1 MAIFGLNGLS
11 TIIGGATFSTN
22 TRRLLAGLASDMV
35 TDKLIHKNK
44 AVFTESGKIDN
55 LQLQTRDY
63 GNTIPI
69 CYGTVRISGN
79 IIWSTDLSEQAA
91 TSATKTKRSLTSSIK
106 HKHTEY
112 HYLASF
118 AIALCEGPIKSIN
131 TIWINECKVEP
142 NEINIR
148 LYIGSEE
155 QEPNPLIQQVE
166 GIENTPAFRGLA
178 YVVIEDFDL
187 SPYGNRIPNFAF
199 EIIAE
204 FKHKTKDLNL
214 EDLID
219 STVIIPGSGEFVY
232 DTIAQ
237 YKTITTNDDQG
248 TSAIHATNS
257 INVHNNKN
265 KANSLLALDQ
275 MADDL
280 PNLKWVAPVVNWFC
294 TSKDAGS
301 CPILPGVE
309 SDDITTQPDTWQV
322 SHFSRATAHQI
333 SRQKGKPIYGGTPTD
348 NSIRRYLEEL
358 KQRGY
363 KIMFYPM
370 LLVDLPDKPWRGR
383 ITGKPENM
391 INFFQAPFGYN
402 RFILHYANLVKDL
415 VDAFVIGSE
424 MVGITSAGKQGRF
437 PAVDEFILLA
447 EQVKAVV
454 GPQVALTYAADWS
467 EYHHTDGGWYH
478 MDKLWACN
486 AIDFIGIDAYFPLTN
501 KTYENYNMDE
511 ISQGWQSGE
520 GFNYEYTDKA
530 KTVRQP
536 LAPQYAWK
544 NIRWWW
550 ENEHIDPDGTTTP
563 WQPKAKR
570 IWFTEFGFPS
580 VDCASNQPNVFYD
593 PSSAESALPLHSKG
607 QVDFF
612 AQRQALYAT
621 LKHWQGSDMIEHLF
635 LWTWDARPYPY
646 WPQMLNTWSDGNCWD
661 RGHWLQG
668 KIGMGTLRQVLADLT
683 LRTGKINNFETIVI
697 NDIIQG
703 LVIDH
708 TTSAASIM
716 QILQNIYRFD
726 VVEYSGSLAYISH
739 GLGHR
744 YRVNNEEL
752 VTISDE
758 LDLPALQ
765 LTRVNRFEIPG
776 KINLSYLS
784 QTDEYKVTKYH
795 LQGQLAHFK
804 CEENFFLPMVFN
816 KGKVC
821 QIAQKAY
828 QDWQEK
834 QLQVQLTL
842 PPQYLDLKPGDII
855 ELLADQQTQIIRVT
869 KTAIINGRAIAIDGV
884 RDP

>member
-1 MAIFGLNGLS
+1 MVTEFFSLFKQLYYIGGLMAIFGFNGLS
-11 TIIGGATFSTN
+11 SIFGRAAFSTQ
-22 TRRLLAGLASDMV
+22 TRSFLTGLATDIA
-35 TDKLIHKNK
+35 TDKILHKNK
-44 AVFTESGKIDN
+44 NIFTESGKIEN
-55 LQLQTRDY
+55 LRLQTRGY
-63 GNTIPI
+63 GKTIPI

-79 IIWSTDLSEQAA
+79 IIWSTDLAEQ
-91 TSATKTKRSLTSSIK
+91 TVDSTLRTRKSLTSSIK
-106 HKHTEY
+106 HRHVEY

-118 AIALCEGPIKSIN
+118 AIALCEGPIRSID
-131 TIWINECKVEP
+131 TIWINECKIEP
-142 NEINIR
+142 DELNTK
-148 LYIGSEE
+148 LYIGSED
-155 QEPNPLIQQVE
+155 QEPDPLIQKVE

-187 SPYGNRIPNFAF
+187 APYGNKIPNFAF
-199 EIIAE
+199 EVTTE

-214 EDLID
+214 EELINA
-219 STVIIPGSGEFVY
+219 TVIIPGSGEFVY

-248 TSAIHATNS
+248 AAAIHATSS
-257 INVHNNKN
+257 INVHNNKS
-265 KANSLLALDQ
+265 KANALLALDQ
-275 MADDL
+275 MANNL

-309 SDDITTQPDTWQV
+309 SDDIATQPDTWQV
-322 SHFSRATAHQI
+322 SHFSRTTAHQI
-333 SRQKGKPIYGGTPTD
+333 SRQKDKPIYGGTPTD
-348 NSIRRYLEEL
+348 SSIRRYLEEL

-370 LLVDLPDKPWRGR
+370 LLVDLHDKPWRGR
-383 ITGKPENM
+383 ITGKPEDM
-391 INFFQAPFGYN
+391 INFFQNPFGYN

-424 MVGITSAGKQGRF
+424 MVGITSIGEQGSF

-501 KTYENYNMDE
+501 KTHEDYDMDK

-520 GFNYEYTDKA
+520 GFDYAYINKA
-530 KTVRQP
+530 KTMREP
-536 LAPQYAWK
+536 LTPQYAWK

-550 ENEHIDPDGTTTP
+550 ENEHINPDGTTTP
-563 WQPKAKR
+563 WQPKAKK

-607 QVDFF
+607 QVDFL
-612 AQRQALYAT
+612 AQRQAIYAT
-621 LKHWQGSDMIEHLF
+621 LKHWQGSDMLEQLF
-635 LWTWDARPYPY
+635 LWTWDARPYPH

-668 KIGMGTLRQVLADLT
+668 KIGMGTLRQ
-683 LRTGKINNFETIVI
+683 
-697 NDIIQG
+697 G

-708 TTSAASIM
+708 NTSTASIVRL
-716 QILQNIYRFD
+716 LQDAYNFD
-726 VVEYSGSLAYISH
+726 IVEYSGQLAYISH

-744 YRVNNEEL
+744 YRIAYEEL
-752 VTISDE
+752 VSVSD
-758 LDLPALQ
+758 DITLPILQ
-765 LTRVNRFEIPG
+765 VSRLNCFEMPG
-776 KINLSYLS
+776 KIGISYIS
-784 QTDEYKVTKYH
+784 QVDGYETSNYH
-795 LQGQLAHFK
+795 LQAQRHSYK
-804 CEENFFLPMVFN
+804 YEENLFLPMIFN
-816 KGKVC
+816 KEKAS
-821 QIAQKAY
+821 QIAQNIAHT
-828 QDWQEK
+828 WQGK
-834 QLQVQLTL
+834 QLQISLTL
-842 PPQYLDLKPGDII
+842 PPQYLELKPGDLI
-855 ELLADQQTQIIRVT
+855 ELAAEEQIQTIRVT
-869 KTAIINGRAIAIDGV
+869 KTTIISGRSIAVEGV
-884 RDP
+884 VSNFRSRFQE